1 MNAEAPPSEPTIEDN
16 ALVEDD
22 TPPGVEVEVLPV
34 NLVFVAGELQVPF
47 GELRK
52 HGPGF
57 VYELEGHV
65 SSQVEIRANGR
76 TIGIGELVELEGR
89 FGVRILECR

>member
-1 MNAEAPPSEPTIEDN
+1 MNAEAPPSEPLIGDN
-16 ALVEDD
+16 APAQDD
-22 TPPGVEVEVLPV
+22 VLPGAEVDALPV

-47 GELRK
+47 GELGA

-57 VYELEGHV
+57 VYELKAPV

-76 TIGIGELVELEGR
+76 TIGTGELVELEGR
-89 FGVRILECR
+89 LGVRILECR

>member
-1 MNAEAPPSEPTIEDN
+1 MEEEAPPGT
-16 ALVEDD
+16 
-22 TPPGVEVEVLPV
+22 EVENLPV

-47 GELRK
+47 GELRA

-57 VYELEGHV
+57 VYELEGAV

-76 TIGIGELVELEGR
+76 AIGVGELVELEGR